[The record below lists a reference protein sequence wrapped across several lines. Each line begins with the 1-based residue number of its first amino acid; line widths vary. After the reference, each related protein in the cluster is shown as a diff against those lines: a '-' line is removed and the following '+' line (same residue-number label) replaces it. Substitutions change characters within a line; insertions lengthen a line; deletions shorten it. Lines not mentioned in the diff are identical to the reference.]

1 MSSSYSVNLDQ
12 MEKYLKEIFT
22 LQDNLT
28 LKDSRIALLEFE
40 LALEK
45 QMMAAF
51 KKYYLQSFITVN

>member
-22 LQDNLT
+22 LQDNLME
-28 LKDSRIALLEFE
+28 KNSRIALLEFE

-45 QMMAAF
+45 QLLAAI
-51 KKYYLQSFITVN
+51 KKYYLQSFITVK